1 MAGIYIHIPFCRQA
15 CHYCNFHFS
24 VSQRGKDAFIDCL
37 VEELSLRKDF
47 FGEQASG
54 NPKFKLQSIYLG
66 GGTPSTLPADD
77 LSRIFTALKFYFDLD
92 ADAEITL
99 EANPDDLTPGY
110 LAGLRNSPVNRLS
123 IGIQSFHNADLDYMN
138 RVHSPKQALQCIED
152 ALEHGFRNLTIDLI
166 YGTPTMSDQAF
177 LENLEKVVRFKIPH
191 ISAYA
196 LTVEPKT
203 ALDVFIRKGSAKPV
217 DEEQCARQFEILMD
231 FLTSHGYL
239 HYEISNFALQG
250 RFSRHNLSYW
260 TGAPYLGLGPSAHS
274 FSGNQRSWNI
284 ANTSAYI
291 DSIKNGILPL
301 ETEQLSPAQQYDEY
315 LMTSL
320 RTMWGCSIE
329 TVEKNWGKPKAL
341 ELIRQSELF
350 VKQGLMVEVDRHLI
364 LTQKGKLFADRIAS
378 DLFWV

>member
-24 VSQRGKDAFIDCL
+24 VSQRSKDAFIDCL

-47 FGEQASG
+47 FGEQAPG

-66 GGTPSTLPADD
+66 GGTPSTLPPGD
-77 LSRIFTALKFYFDLD
+77 LSRIFTALKFYFDVD

-110 LAGLRNSPVNRLS
+110 LTGLSNSPVSRLS
-123 IGIQSFHNADLDYMN
+123 IGIQSFHKADLDYMN
-138 RVHSPKQALQCIED
+138 RVHSPMQALQCIED
-152 ALEHGFRNLTIDLI
+152 ALEHDFRNLTIDLI

-177 LENLEKVVRFKIPH
+177 RENLEKVVRFEIPH

-203 ALDVFIRKGSAKPV
+203 ALDVLIRKGTAKPV
-217 DEEQCARQFEILMD
+217 DEEQCARQFELLTD

-239 HYEISNFALQG
+239 HYEISNFALPG

-260 TGAPYLGLGPSAHS
+260 TGALYLGLGPSAHS

-315 LMTSL
+315 LMTSF

-350 VKQGLMVEVDRHLI
+350 VKQGLMLDDDRHLI
-364 LTQKGKLFADRIAS
+364 LTPKGKLFADRIAS